1 MRQKHQ
7 KTIKELSTK
16 AANIR
21 REIQQAILDLPDNR
35 NTKKL
40 NLRCFTMKMSDI
52 TPDLCLSPITYDF
65 RHQYEKLC
73 EIIDSTSVEQIYDVL
88 NKILIPNS
96 NGVCWIAKER
106 TRLHP
111 KVVANVRKMME
122 F

>member
-21 REIQQAILDLPDNR
+21 YQIKQTILNLPDNR

-40 NLRCFTMKMSDI
+40 SLRCFTMKMSDI

-73 EIIDSTSVEQIYDVL
+73 EIIDSTPVEQIYDVL
-88 NKILIPNS
+88 NKILTPNS
-96 NGVCWIAKER
+96 NDVCWIAKER
-106 TRLHP
+106 IRLHP
-111 KVVANVRKMME
+111 KVVANIRKIME